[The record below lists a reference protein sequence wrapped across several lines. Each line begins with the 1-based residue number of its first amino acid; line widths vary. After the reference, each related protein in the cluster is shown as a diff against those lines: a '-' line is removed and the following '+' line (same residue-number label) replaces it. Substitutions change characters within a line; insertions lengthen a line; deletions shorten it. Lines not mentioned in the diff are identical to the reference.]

1 MYTEVIDLTLF
12 TFSISF
18 YLLYHI
24 YVIYV
29 TLHTPMKSNLGINI
43 FFRKIWVKSSL
54 RDRNVIAIQTLRNHI
69 MVSNNNAYFGIMM
82 LIIFGAG
89 LIYDTYPTLPK
100 WDFIVDNVDYFRG
113 KILLAMICILCSIF
127 FFSQSSKYASD
138 IGFILNI
145 GDDQH
150 LIGYNSEIESYGATI
165 SISFWLGMRFFYL
178 SIATAFYLLGPTWF
192 LLSTFSMISIQYT
205 IFDFSKIAIEDRQ
218 IWNSS

>member
-1 MYTEVIDLTLF
+1 MYTPIIDLTLF

-18 YLLYHI
+18 YLLYHM

-29 TLHTPMKSNLGINI
+29 TLYNPMKSNLGINI
-43 FFRKIWVKSSL
+43 FFRKIWVRSSL
-54 RDRNVIAIQTLRNHI
+54 RDHNVISIQTLRNHI

-100 WDFIVDNVDYFRG
+100 WDFIVDNVDFFRG

-145 GDDQH
+145 GDEQQ
-150 LIGYNSEIESYGATI
+150 LIEYNSEIESYGAII
-165 SISFWLGMRFFYL
+165 SISFWLGLRFFYL
-178 SIATAFYLLGPTWF
+178 SIAAAFYLLGPTWF
-192 LLSTFSMISIQYT
+192 LFSTCSMIFLQY
-205 IFDFSKIAIEDRQ
+205 IFFDFRKFKSEDRQ